1 MNRSEHIGTQQSLR
15 VNADFDERVIINT
28 QIDAQA
34 SYLRNSVGTAH
45 TPFTRDGCTIL
56 ISLRQFQDG
65 DSEPV

>member
-1 MNRSEHIGTQQSLR
+1 MLEGVFS
-15 VNADFDERVIINT
+15 DET
-28 QIDAQA
+28 GDYGLA

-56 ISLRQFQDG
+56 ISLTQFQDG